1 MDEQIIKYNNID
13 ISNIEYSDPKKI
25 GNIYYSEISYNDK
38 PFFLQTS
45 RMKNITDIKD
55 FDLKKQ
61 FDLKFT
67 IENSE
72 MYNCLSKLDDN
83 NINNIS
89 ENSFEWFG
97 KNIKIEN
104 SENMYRNIT
113 KPLHKNN
120 KIIVNFKVP
129 IINEE
134 ILCKIYN
141 QDQIDININDISKD
155 QECILIIHI
164 RGIKFFKSYYIC
176 DYYITH
182 IKTFS
187 KLKYLIPDKCLIEDT
202 SLKINDYEIIDE
214 EALIEQKR
222 KEKLKK
228 KNLEKKKRE
237 LNRKKYLNVPK
248 IISEST
254 IGPSDDE
261 IKKVQ
266 PKVDK
271 SSSKIKL
278 LSDEINM
285 N

>member
-13 ISNIEYSDPKKI
+13 INNIEYSDPKKI

-38 PFFLQTS
+38 PFFIQTS

-113 KPLHKNN
+113 KPLQKDK
-120 KIIVNFKVP
+120 KIIINFKVP

-187 KLKYLIPDKCLIEDT
+187 KLKYLIPDKCLIEDM
-202 SLKINDYEIIDE
+202 SIKINEYEIIDE

-237 LNRKKYLNVPK
+237 LEKLQN
-248 IISEST
+248 
-254 IGPSDDE
+254 
-261 IKKVQ
+261 Q
-266 PKVDK
+266 M
-271 SSSKIKL
+271 KL

>member
-13 ISNIEYSDPKKI
+13 IANIEYSDPKKI

-113 KPLHKNN
+113 KPLQKDK
-120 KIIVNFKVP
+120 KIIINFKVP

-214 EALIEQKR
+214 EALTEQKR

-237 LNRKKYLNVPK
+237 LEKLQNKM
-248 IISEST
+248 
-254 IGPSDDE
+254 
-261 IKKVQ
+261 
-266 PKVDK
+266 
-271 SSSKIKL
+271 KL